1 MTKNL
6 TSGKPGLVIL
16 AFAVPLIIGN
26 VFQQVYTMA
35 DAFVVSRQIGIEALA
50 AVTGTGSLQ
59 FLILGFLIGTTSGAA
74 IVTAQRF
81 GAADEAGVRRSFAAS
96 ITLCFVVTIIIM
108 AISISTLK
116 ELLLLLNTP
125 KEIFDGAYQY
135 FIVLLWGMPACMLFN
150 LFSNMMRAVGDS
162 RTPLYIL
169 IAACVINIILDY
181 VFIMF
186 LHSGVVGAGVATV
199 IAQLLSA
206 LACIPVMKKKL
217 PVLSFRRADFLALM
231 KFKRT
236 DRPSLT
242 KGKAEPA
249 CGGLKDCWAHIRVAL
264 PVGFQW
270 SIIAIGTIAVT
281 FVLNGLGYEAVAA
294 FNIGQRI
301 DQFTVLTLSSFG
313 QAMTTFSAQNYGA
326 RKYARLRTGAL
337 HTAIIVSIISVLMGA
352 FFILL
357 GDKIASVF
365 LKKNYGA
372 IELAHTYLIVQSCF
386 YIVLALLFVSRQLI
400 QGTGNAMV
408 PTISG
413 IIELIMRTF
422 AALFLTQ
429 VFGYIGL
436 CFASPLAWMGCF
448 ILLSINL
455 ILLLKK
461 LRRVEIREA
470 KEARLQA

>member
-1 MTKNL
+1 
-6 TSGKPGLVIL
+6 
-16 AFAVPLIIGN
+16 
-26 VFQQVYTMA
+26 MA

-81 GAADEAGVRRSFAAS
+81 GAADESGVRRSFAAS
-96 ITLCFVVTIIIM
+96 IMLCLVITVVVM

-116 ELLLLLNTP
+116 ELLILLNTP
-125 KEIFDGAYQY
+125 KEIFDGVYRY

-169 IAACVINIILDY
+169 IAACAVNIVFDY

-186 LHSGVVGAGVATV
+186 FHTGVIGAGIATV

-206 LACIPVMKKKL
+206 LACIPVMIKRL
-217 PVLSFRRADFLALM
+217 PVLSFRRADFHV
-231 KFKRT
+231 
-236 DRPSLT
+236 P
-242 KGKAEPA
+242 
-249 CGGLKDCWAHIRVAL
+249 LKEYWTHIRMAV

-281 FVLNGLGYEAVAA
+281 FVLNGLVYEAVAA

-326 RKYARLRTGAL
+326 RKYARLRAGAL
-337 HTAIIVSIISVLMGA
+337 HTAIIVSAISVAMGA
-352 FFILL
+352 FFIVF
-357 GDKIASVF
+357 GGAIAGVF
-365 LKKNYGA
+365 LKENGAA
-372 IELAHTYLIVQSCF
+372 IELTHTYLIVQSCF
-386 YIVLALLFVSRQLI
+386 YIVLALLFVSRQMI
-400 QGTGNAMV
+400 QGVGNAAV
-408 PTISG
+408 PTVSG
-413 IIELIMRTF
+413 IIELAMRTF
-422 AALFLTQ
+422 AALILTKH
-429 VFGYIGL
+429 FGYIGL
-436 CFASPLAWMGCF
+436 CFASPLAWAGCLT
-448 ILLSINL
+448 LLVIAL
-455 ILLLKK
+455 ILILKK
-461 LRRVEIREA
+461 LRRAELRDA
-470 KEARLQA
+470 KEARLHA

>member
-6 TSGKPGLVIL
+6 TSGQPGLVIL
-16 AFAVPLIIGN
+16 AFAIPLIIGN

-59 FLILGFLIGTTSGAA
+59 FLILGFLIGATSGAA

-81 GAADEAGVRRSFAAS
+81 GAADADGVRRSFAAS
-96 ITLCFVVTIIIM
+96 LILCFVITIIVM
-108 AISISTLK
+108 AISIATLK
-116 ELLLLLNTP
+116 DLLLLLNTP
-125 KEIFDGAYQY
+125 KEIFEGAYQY

-169 IAACVINIILDY
+169 IAACVINIVLDY
-181 VFIMF
+181 LFIMF
-186 LHSGVVGAGVATV
+186 LHTGVIGAGIATV

-206 LACIPVMKKKL
+206 LACIPVIKKKL
-217 PVLSFRRADFLALM
+217 PALSFRLADF
-231 KFKRT
+231 RV
-236 DRPSLT
+236 P
-242 KGKAEPA
+242 
-249 CGGLKDCWAHIRVAL
+249 LKECWAHIRVAL

-337 HTAIIVSIISVLMGA
+337 HTAIIVSILSVLMGA

-386 YIVLALLFVSRQLI
+386 YIVLALLFVFRQLI

-413 IIELIMRTF
+413 VIELIMRTF

-429 VFGYIGL
+429 VFGYTGL
-436 CFASPLAWMGCF
+436 CFASPLAWMGC
-448 ILLSINL
+448 LVPLSIAL
-455 ILLLKK
+455 ILILKK

-470 KEARLQA
+470 KEARLHA